1 MYEQL
6 VVGLIDSHCLLM
18 TDFLFLLPSCIPHC
32 TPRELLGNVR
42 SKSGQQKKNQS
53 PELWKSQVQTKI
65 DYCDTVKRNSLVYVF
80 WFIVKGSVVTVVAI

>member
-42 SKSGQQKKNQS
+42 SKSGQQKKNKA
-53 PELWKSQVQTKI
+53 LNCGK
-65 DYCDTVKRNSLVYVF
+65 VKC
-80 WFIVKGSVVTVVAI
+80 KPK